1 MKQRRITIRVTEEM
15 AQQIDNARQSIDP
28 GDRYGDLGGKGRR
41 WRHRRAG
48 EASASAVV
56 QEALEH
62 YFSGKRKRANNA
74 TA

>member
-15 AQQIDNARQSIDP
+15 AQQIESARRSIDP

-56 QEALEH
+56 QEALES
-62 YFSGKRKRANNA
+62 YFRKPGKRGSSGN
-74 TA
+74 

>member
-1 MKQRRITIRVTEEM
+1 MKQRRIIIRVTEEM
-15 AQQIDNARQSIDP
+15 AQQIDNARGSINL

-56 QEALEH
+56 QEALEN
-62 YFSGKRKRANNA
+62 YFSKRCKRAN
-74 TA
+74 